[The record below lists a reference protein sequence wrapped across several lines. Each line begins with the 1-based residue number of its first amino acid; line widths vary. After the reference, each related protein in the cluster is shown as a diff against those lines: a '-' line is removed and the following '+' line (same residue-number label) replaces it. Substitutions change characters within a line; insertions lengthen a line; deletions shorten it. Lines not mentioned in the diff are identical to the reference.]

1 MIDYVTCKID
11 GIGYNYF
18 KKKFTIL
25 LNIDY
30 KSIRCF
36 LSPSIVNFATDFY
49 EDKEMVVA
57 TLQYKGNKIYVNNIR
72 KLSEE

>member
-1 MIDYVTCKID
+1 MIDYITCKID

-30 KSIRCF
+30 KSVRCF
-36 LSPSIVNFATDFY
+36 LNPNIVNFATDFY
-49 EDKEMVVA
+49 IDHSTVVA
-57 TLQYKGNKIYVNNIR
+57 SLQYKDKKIYVNNIR
-72 KLSEE
+72 QLSED